1 MFNLSQNAAA
11 IAKGIFYVLVG
22 VILGLS
28 ALNILPGSFMNYLI
42 LAIALY
48 FIVYGFFLS
57 GIYDKVMSLLKLK

>member
-1 MFNLSQNAAA
+1 MFNLSPNAAA

-28 ALNILPGSFMNYLI
+28 SLNILPGNIMNLLI
-42 LAIALY
+42 LSIAAY

-57 GIYDKVMSLLKLK
+57 GIYDKVLKLLNTK